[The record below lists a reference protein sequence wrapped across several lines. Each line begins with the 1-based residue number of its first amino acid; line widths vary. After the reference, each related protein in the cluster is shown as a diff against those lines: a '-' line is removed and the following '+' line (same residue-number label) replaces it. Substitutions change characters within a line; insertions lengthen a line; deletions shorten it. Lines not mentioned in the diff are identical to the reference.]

1 MVTALSWRPV
11 MLTGSLTRSA
21 AIRKDGRLQGS
32 AGRGQ
37 GGAMEQADIDR
48 VRRVLRQRPKPPW
61 RVLWRGRPYRL
72 QAGDLKWDRGH
83 GGACSCRR
91 AGSCCGRSGFAATL
105 PRSSGSSS
113 AGMTDTM
120 TPSSWPMLLSAASL
134 AMSTPKWRSARPAAG
149 RSTGPT
155 APPRCKAEG
164 RSSRRAVSRLLAGQC
179 REPAVTDGASRR
191 GDRIGKTPGGQPAAA
206 GNPRRPWRRSG
217 PDPST
222 SLGLSLR
229 SRAG

>member
-37 GGAMEQADIDR
+37 GGQWSKPTSTGYAVCFASDPSLPGGCCGVAAHIGCRQAT
-48 VRRVLRQRPKPPW
+48 
-61 RVLWRGRPYRL
+61 
-72 QAGDLKWDRGH
+72 ATWDRGH

-179 REPAVTDGASRR
+179 REPAVTDGASRAEA
-191 GDRIGKTPGGQPAAA
+191 TE
-206 GNPRRPWRRSG
+206 
-217 PDPST
+217 
-222 SLGLSLR
+222 
-229 SRAG
+229 